1 MVDLLRL
8 DERLIHG
15 QIAAGWVKAIPQ
27 LDTLL
32 VVDDESANDKFL
44 TNTLYMAAPANIKT
58 FVYTNEQALNVLCDP
73 RCATRHVF
81 VVVRTIETLL
91 NIAQN
96 APDIKEVNISNFGR
110 MVPNKGGERVGYT
123 GNLFLNDDEAKLL
136 KTVID
141 TGLPCYVQM
150 TPEMPK
156 KKLEDVLKD
165 VG

>member
-15 QIAAGWVKAIPQ
+15 QIAAGWVKALPG

-32 VVDDESANDKFL
+32 VVDDDSAKDQFL
-44 TNTLYMAAPANIKT
+44 TNTLYMAAPANLKT
-58 FVYTNEQALNVLCDP
+58 FVYTTEQALNVLTDP

-81 VVVRTIETLL
+81 VIVRNIPTLL
-91 NIAQN
+91 EIAN
-96 APDIKEVNISNFGR
+96 KAPDIKEVNVSNYGR
-110 MVPNKGGERVGYT
+110 MVTNKGGDRKAYG
-123 GNLFLNDDEAKLL
+123 GNLFLNSDEAAEL

-150 TPEMPK
+150 TPEVGK

-165 VG
+165 A